1 MALIKDFRF
10 YAFYLKEYL
19 TGRKILK
26 NISDIESHFI
36 SENKNSQLNILL
48 KHSIDTVKY
57 YSSISDIKLDNFPVV
72 NKSIIKSEEKSF
84 LSNIYEKE
92 KLIKV
97 TTSGSTG
104 TPFVTYQDIAKKRRN
119 YADTIYFARLGGFDI
134 GMRLIYLK
142 IWVKVKMASKFHYK
156 VQNIIPVDVIKFGD
170 KQIETLIK
178 EIENYKHKTF
188 AVLGY
193 VSALEQIIRYL
204 DKSNKNFINTK
215 FSSVI
220 TMSESLSFE
229 TKKKLESIFRCPVVS
244 RYSNLE
250 NGIIAQQETNGKN
263 RFLINTASYFV
274 EVLKLDKD
282 EPAND
287 GESGRIVVTDLY
299 NFAMPLI
306 RYDTGD
312 VGAIE
317 KDSDDPNKVFL
328 SKVEGRR
335 LDLLFDTNGQIISS
349 YIVYKNMWQYPE
361 IQQYQL
367 IQTHKDKYKLVIN
380 MDTEFRYESKLIS
393 EFKAYLGKDAVFVVE
408 YVSEIPLLASGKRR
422 KIVNLYKNSL

>member
-1 MALIKDFRF
+1 MPLIKDFRF

-26 NISDIESHFI
+26 NISEIENHFI
-36 SENKNSQLNILL
+36 SGNKNSQLNILL

-57 YSSISDIKLDNFPVV
+57 YSSISEIKLDNFPVV
-72 NKSIIKSEEKSF
+72 NKSIIKSDQNLFISEKYS
-84 LSNIYEKE
+84 IE
-92 KLIKV
+92 KLLKV

-104 TPFVTYQDIAKKRRN
+104 TPFITYQDISKKRRN
-119 YADTIYFARLGGFDI
+119 YADTLYFARLAGFDL
-134 GMRLIYLK
+134 GMCLIYLK
-142 IWVKVKMASKFHYK
+142 IWVREKMASKFHYK
-156 VQNIIPVDVIKFGD
+156 IQNIIPVDVIKFED
-170 KQIETLIK
+170 KQIEQLIK
-178 EIENYKHKTF
+178 ELENKNNTTF
-188 AVLGY
+188 AALGY

-204 DKSNKNFINTK
+204 DKKSKSFIDAK

-229 TKKKLESIFRCPVVS
+229 SKNKLESIFRCPVVS

-263 RFLINTASYFV
+263 RFLINTASYFI
-274 EVLKLDKD
+274 EILEFDKD
-282 EPAND
+282 ERVAD
-287 GESGRIVVTDLY
+287 GETGRIVVTDLY
-299 NFAMPLI
+299 NFAMPLL

-317 KDSDDPNKVFL
+317 RDPDEPNKVFL

-335 LDLLFDTNGQIISS
+335 LDLLFDTNGQIVSS

-367 IQTHKDKYKLVIN
+367 VQTHINKYKLIVNI
-380 MDTEFRYESKLIS
+380 DAEFKHESKLID
-393 EFKAYLGKDAVFVVE
+393 EFKEYLGKDAIIVVE

-422 KIVNLYKNSL
+422 KIVNLYKNTI